1 MTDRSAPPVHLRING
16 EHLAEGSGGIYEH
29 VDPATGKVNAK
40 IPLADKADIDHA
52 VRAAHAAY
60 QSWRATPPAQR
71 RAHLNKLADLIDA
84 NAGEFARR
92 AALDNGTPLT
102 MAAMAVPLASEW
114 TRYYAGWADKISGD
128 VTGQPT
134 QDGELAYTLRQ
145 PYGVIGIV
153 ITWNG
158 PLMSLAMKVPAAVAA
173 GNTVVV
179 KPAELTPFAPEL
191 FMDLVEQAGFPPG
204 VINVL
209 PGTAEAGH
217 QLVCHELVKK
227 VSFTGGP
234 ATAAKILQACSETMK
249 PVVLEL
255 GGKSANIVLEDADLA
270 LASSHAAFMSVGLLS
285 GQGCAFPTRLLVHE
299 AVYDEVIEGVKA
311 TVGGLVTGDPFEPTT
326 VSGPVVSAAAVER
339 ITGMIERAKADG
351 ATLVCGGSRLDRDGF
366 YVQPTVFADVD
377 PASELAQ
384 NEVFGPVL
392 AITKFAT
399 DEEAIAIANGTRY
412 GLSAYI
418 QTRNLRRAHRF
429 AAELETGEVLING
442 AMNLA
447 AHRPFGGIGISG
459 VGKEGGRAGLEEFL
473 QNKSVAVGMI

>member
-40 IPLADKADIDHA
+40 IPLAGKADIDRA
-52 VRAAHAAY
+52 VRAAHTAY

-71 RAHLNKLADLIDA
+71 RAHLFKLADLIDA
-84 NAGEFARR
+84 NAAEFARR
-92 AALDNGTPLT
+92 AALDNGTPVT
-102 MAAMAVPLASEW
+102 MGAMALPLVTEW

-145 PYGVIGIV
+145 PYGVIGIIV
-153 ITWNG
+153 TWNG
-158 PLMSLAMKVPAAVAA
+158 PLMSVAMKVPAAVAA

-204 VINVL
+204 VINMV
-209 PGTAEAGH
+209 PGTAEAGE
-217 QLVCHELVKK
+217 QLVSHELVKK

-234 ATAAKILQACSETMK
+234 STATKILQTCSATMK

-255 GGKSANIVLEDADLA
+255 GGKSANIVFEDADLS
-270 LASSHAAFMSVGLLS
+270 LVSSHAAFMSVGLLS

-299 AVYDEVIEGVKA
+299 AVHDQVLDGVKA
-311 TVGGLVTGDPFEPTT
+311 TAAGIVTGDPFDPTT
-326 VSGPVVSAAAVER
+326 VSGPVVSAAAAER
-339 ITGMIERAKADG
+339 IIGMIERATTEG
-351 ATLVCGGSRLDRDGF
+351 ATLVCGGNRLDRDGF
-366 YVQPTVFADVD
+366 YVQPTVFTDVD
-377 PASELAQ
+377 PGSELAQ

-392 AITKFAT
+392 AITKFRT
-399 DEEAIAIANGTRY
+399 DEEAIAIANSTRY
-412 GLSAYI
+412 GLSGYI
-418 QTRNLRRAHRF
+418 QTKNLRRAHRV

-447 AHRPFGGIGISG
+447 AHRPFGGIGFSG
-459 VGKEGGRAGLEEFL
+459 VGKEGGRAGLEEFV
-473 QNKSVAVGMI
+473 QNKSIAVGLA